1 MVKVTIEHDG
11 KTRQYEGNL
20 FMGQI
25 STSRGCEVSARSMI
39 VGSGNPQAVTKTL
52 QCMVIESIKRLS
64 EDPVVVC
71 GSLIEINDGIDRA
84 IREYMKGNLDEMTDS
99 IRDFLAGEAGR

>member
-20 FMGQI
+20 FLGQI

-64 EDPVVVC
+64 EDR
-71 GSLIEINDGIDRA
+71 LLYA
-84 IREYMKGNLDEMTDS
+84 
-99 IRDFLAGEAGR
+99 AA